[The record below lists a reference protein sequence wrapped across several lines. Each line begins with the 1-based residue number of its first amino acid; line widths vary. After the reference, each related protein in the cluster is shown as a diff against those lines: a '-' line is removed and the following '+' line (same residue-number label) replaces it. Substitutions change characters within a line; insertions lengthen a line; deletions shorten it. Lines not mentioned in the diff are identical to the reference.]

1 MKNRKLE
8 LRQVKMEEKE
18 ILRNLLEKYDYEF
31 SKYDQRDVNSLG
43 LYGYE
48 YLDHYWTEENRWAFF
63 ILVEG
68 KLAGFVMIN
77 DYPDVISD
85 TDYSMAEF
93 FVMYKYRRGGVGR
106 FAALEALNRFR
117 GKWQVKRHP
126 TNQDSVRFWNTII
139 DEYTKG
145 NYELVENH
153 PEAEYDDGTLG
164 DVFLFDNSTQK
175 IEPSTQ
181 IFTK

>member
-1 MKNRKLE
+1 MENRNLV
-8 LRQVKMEEKE
+8 LRQVKLKEKE

-77 DYPDVISD
+77 NYPDVTSD

-93 FVMYKYRRGGVGR
+93 FVMHKYRRGGVGR
-106 FAALEALNRFR
+106 FAALEVLNRFR

-126 TNQDSVRFWNTII
+126 NNQDSVRFWNKII

-145 NYELVENH
+145 SYELFENH
-153 PEAEYDDGTLG
+153 PEAEYDDGTFG
-164 DVFLFDNSTQK
+164 DVFLFDNSMQES
-175 IEPSTQ
+175 EPSTQ
-181 IFTK
+181 NFIK